1 MEESIYFVI
10 LDKAMYMPTNEQCKN
25 CEQIF
30 DSSYE
35 YCPHCGME
43 ATDNLTV
50 GVLFSNTIENYF
62 SIDARFFR
70 SFLTLMIRPGVLARR
85 FVDGK
90 RLKYL
95 HPAQFYLFISVVF
108 FFIFSFTV
116 RKADTEVS
124 EAIKKGFEQEIS
136 LDSVI
141 ANVDSLDMEEA
152 RKGLKKNQMIIGLSD
167 EELVELDSV
176 MTSDSSME
184 DISFGFK
191 RKLLDSL
198 IAAGAPLEQKY
209 KAMGMK
215 EDTNAFGR
223 RFYTQILKFYE
234 KQGGGILQVLFDTIP
249 IAMFLLLPLFA
260 VFLKIFYW
268 KPATFAHH
276 LVFSF
281 YFFTFIFTSFCVTL
295 LVNKVWEIPIWIEV
309 LICFSFVLY
318 LMLALRNF
326 YRSSWLGAFL
336 KASMISFLYMLI
348 IVPVAAAGIVM
359 VAFMLY

>member
-1 MEESIYFVI
+1 
-10 LDKAMYMPTNEQCKN
+10 MPTTEQCKN
-25 CEQIF
+25 CEQTFNSAF
-30 DSSYE
+30 D

-70 SFLTLMIRPGVLARR
+70 SFGTLMLKPGVLARR

-108 FFIFSFTV
+108 FFIFSFSV
-116 RKADTEVS
+116 RKADNEVS

-136 LDSVI
+136 LDSV
-141 ANVDSLDMEEA
+141 AVNADSLEIEEA
-152 RKGLKKNQMIIGLSD
+152 RQALKKNQKIIGLSD
-167 EELVELDSV
+167 KELVELDSV
-176 MTSDSSME
+176 MTSDSGVSN
-184 DISFGFK
+184 ISFGFE

-198 IAAGAPLEQKY
+198 ITIGAPLDQKY

-215 EDTNAFGR
+215 EDANAFAR
-223 RFYTQILKFYE
+223 KFYAQMLKFYE
-234 KQGGGILQVLFDTIP
+234 QQGGGILQVLYDTIP

-281 YFFTFIFTSFCVTL
+281 YFFTFIFTSFCVML
-295 LVNKVWEIPIWIEV
+295 LVNKMWEIPIGIKV
-309 LICFSFVLY
+309 LICFSFIVY

-326 YRSSWLGAFL
+326 YRSSWLGSFF
-336 KASMISFLYMLI
+336 KASIISFCYMLI
-348 IVPVAAAGIVM
+348 IVPVAAAGIIM
-359 VAFMLY
+359 VSFMLY

>member
-1 MEESIYFVI
+1 
-10 LDKAMYMPTNEQCKN
+10 MPTTEQCKN
-25 CEQIF
+25 CERTF
-30 DSSYE
+30 DTDYE
-35 YCPHCGME
+35 YCPYCGME

-70 SFLTLMIRPGVLARR
+70 SFVTLMVKPGVLARR

-108 FFIFSFTV
+108 FFIFSFSV
-116 RKADTEVS
+116 RQADNEVS
-124 EAIKKGFEQEIS
+124 EAIKKGFEQEIN
-136 LDSVI
+136 LDSI
-141 ANVDSLDMEEA
+141 AVTVDSLDMAEA
-152 RKGLKKNQMIIGLSD
+152 KVALKKNQKIVGMSD
-167 EELVELDSV
+167 EKLMELDSV
-176 MTSDSSME
+176 MSSDSGVPN
-184 DISFGFK
+184 ISLGFK

-198 IAAGAPLEQKY
+198 IAVGAPLDQKLE
-209 KAMGMK
+209 AMGME

-223 RFYTQILKFYE
+223 RFYAQMLKFYE
-234 KQGGGILQVLFDTIP
+234 KQGGGIVQVLYDTIP

-281 YFFTFIFTSFCVTL
+281 YFFTFIFTSFCVML

-309 LICFSFVLY
+309 LICFSFILY
-318 LMLALRNF
+318 LIIALRNF
-326 YRSSWLGAFL
+326 YRSSWLGAFF
-336 KASMISFLYMLI
+336 KANIISFLYMSI
-348 IVPVAAAGIVM
+348 IVPVAAIGIIM